1 MRKTTNST
9 LKLKA
14 FYLSSA
20 LFLIISYF
28 VTIFVISS
36 EYYSTVANSENAIKL
51 YAENELQ
58 NFVSNNQ
65 ELLKNNS
72 FAPLNTG
79 GTLDTYLI
87 TINNE
92 PILEYHNKNISTNR
106 SDLKLIFA
114 NASLQKGENNYQLYI
129 SLDFSNYREK
139 ITFKIYYSLAIIII
153 ISLIFGFLFS
163 IFTSVITMNLN
174 EIAQYLKQLSNNS
187 YPAKLN
193 IGTTEEIIE
202 LSQSVNIL
210 SNEIQ
215 VNLNNYKDSIDS
227 FIHEIKT
234 PLTSIVGYAE
244 LLEKSQNFTADESEK
259 VSYILTESKRLS
271 SLTHKLIYFQAM
283 DKKKI
288 TFKKILL
295 ENLLE
300 DILLSTRARARL
312 KNITISMPESS
323 EIYLYG
329 DRELLTTLLVNV
341 LDNAIKASNYSSR
354 IIISITSISKALS
367 ALSIQDFGSGIPKN
381 ELNKIFQPFYML
393 KGNMG
398 NYKTGL
404 GLGLSICQTIATA
417 HHAQILLESNLGE
430 GTSVNIIFPFSEYK
444 DKLLAENTNSDE
456 DILYT
461 FPILP

>member
-1 MRKTTNST
+1 MIKTTNLT

-28 VTIFVISS
+28 VNIFVIST
-36 EYYSTVANSENAIKL
+36 EYYSTIANSENALKL

-58 NFVSNNQ
+58 NFVSNNKK
-65 ELLKNNS
+65 LLKSNS
-72 FAPLNTG
+72 FSPLIIG

-87 TINNE
+87 TINSE
-92 PILEYHNKNISTNR
+92 PILEYHDKTISTNS
-106 SDLKLIFA
+106 SDRKLIFA
-114 NASLQKGENNYQLYI
+114 NASLQKEEDNYQLYI
-129 SLDFSNYREK
+129 SYDFINYREK
-139 ITFKIYYSLAIIII
+139 ITYKIYYSLAIIII
-153 ISLIFGFLFS
+153 ISLIFGLLFS
-163 IFTSVITMNLN
+163 VFTSVITMNIK
-174 EIAQYLKQLSNNS
+174 EITQYLKQLSNNS

-193 IGTTEEIIE
+193 IGVSDEIIE
-202 LSQSVNIL
+202 LSQSANIL
-210 SNEIQ
+210 SVEIQ
-215 VNLNNYKDSIDS
+215 NNLNNYKDSIDS

-244 LLEKSQNFTADESEK
+244 LLEKSQNITGDESEK
-259 VSYILTESKRLS
+259 ISYILTESKRLS
-271 SLTHKLIYFQAM
+271 SLTHKIIYFQAM

-295 ENLLE
+295 ENLIE
-300 DILLSTRARARL
+300 DILLSTRASARL
-312 KNITISMPESS
+312 KNITINMPESS

-341 LDNAIKASNYSSR
+341 VDNAIKASNYSSR
-354 IIISITSISKALS
+354 IVISTTSVSKALS
-367 ALSIQDFGSGIPKN
+367 SLSIQDFGSGIPKN

-393 KGNMG
+393 NGNAG
-398 NYKTGL
+398 NYETGL

-444 DKLLAENTNSDE
+444 DKLLAENTSSDE

-461 FPILP
+461 FPTLP